1 MNQHLMGFTPNNPVF
16 CKEYLCSCNSCFWFR
31 FKCLEENAPLYSDIP
46 CDDDFGDFN
55 DDDDEDEV
63 DRTEKFFNFA
73 VVPSFV
79 SLFSCS
85 PNLVKVTEKGT
96 ASENYSDPYGHFISA
111 GESFLKGF
119 IYTSKKKYQLLPNE
133 VVFFQMKFS
142 IHMLNF

>member
-1 MNQHLMGFTPNNPVF
+1 M
-16 CKEYLCSCNSCFWFR
+16 
-31 FKCLEENAPLYSDIP
+31 EENTPLYSDIP

-63 DRTEKFFNFA
+63 DRTEKIFNFA

-85 PNLVKVTEKGT
+85 PNLVKVTEKGA

-111 GESFLKGF
+111 GESFF
-119 IYTSKKKYQLLPNE
+119 
-133 VVFFQMKFS
+133 
-142 IHMLNF
+142 